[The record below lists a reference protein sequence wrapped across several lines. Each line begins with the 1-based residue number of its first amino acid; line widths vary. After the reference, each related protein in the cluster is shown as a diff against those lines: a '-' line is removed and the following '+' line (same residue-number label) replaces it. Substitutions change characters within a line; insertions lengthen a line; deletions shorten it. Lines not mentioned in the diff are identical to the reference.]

1 MSLVRALASIT
12 AFTALSRVAGFV
24 RDVLTAAILG
34 AGPVAD
40 AFFVALKLPN
50 FFRRISAEG
59 AFAVAFV
66 PLYTEKLERGDAG
79 AFASQALS
87 LMLLVIGAFCAV
99 AMVAMPLVLLLVAPG
114 FEADGQRYA
123 LALDY
128 TRITFPY
135 LLFMSLSALIGGALN
150 AHGRFAPFAFAPVL
164 FNLCLIAALGAAH
177 AQMIADP
184 GLALSL
190 GVAVAGVVQLAFL
203 VTCTRGLGLRL
214 RLPRPRLTA
223 DMRRLMVLMGPGVLG
238 AGAMQ
243 VNLFADM
250 VIGSF
255 LPAGAISHI
264 YYADRLEQLPL
275 GTVGIALGTA
285 LLPMLSRAVAGEEET
300 AARSLFSRALTL
312 CFALGMPAAVGLFL
326 LAEPIIR
333 TLFGYGAFTETDVAA
348 TSEVLRAYAIGM
360 PAYIAVKVYSSVC
373 WARQDTMTPVKTAL
387 VCTTLNIV
395 LALVLIFGFGWG
407 AEGIALATSVAGWMQ
422 LALLIWALRAD
433 PVVRVD
439 CACLGKI
446 ALGVA
451 LMAGVVWAA
460 EPFFVPGDAA
470 LARVLALAPLIALG
484 VATYGAV
491 LLAAGFRRSY
501 AGGRKRIH
509 TFFG

>member
-164 FNLCLIAALGAAH
+164 FNLCLIAALGRQSSAR
-177 AQMIADP
+177 AQHP
-184 GLALSL
+184 G
-190 GVAVAGVVQLAFL
+190 
-203 VTCTRGLGLRL
+203 
-214 RLPRPRLTA
+214 
-223 DMRRLMVLMGPGVLG
+223 RR
-238 AGAMQ
+238 
-243 VNLFADM
+243 
-250 VIGSF
+250 
-255 LPAGAISHI
+255 
-264 YYADRLEQLPL
+264 
-275 GTVGIALGTA
+275 
-285 LLPMLSRAVAGEEET
+285 
-300 AARSLFSRALTL
+300 
-312 CFALGMPAAVGLFL
+312 
-326 LAEPIIR
+326 
-333 TLFGYGAFTETDVAA
+333 
-348 TSEVLRAYAIGM
+348 
-360 PAYIAVKVYSSVC
+360 
-373 WARQDTMTPVKTAL
+373 
-387 VCTTLNIV
+387 
-395 LALVLIFGFGWG
+395 
-407 AEGIALATSVAGWMQ
+407 
-422 LALLIWALRAD
+422 
-433 PVVRVD
+433 
-439 CACLGKI
+439 
-446 ALGVA
+446 
-451 LMAGVVWAA
+451 
-460 EPFFVPGDAA
+460 
-470 LARVLALAPLIALG
+470 
-484 VATYGAV
+484 
-491 LLAAGFRRSY
+491 
-501 AGGRKRIH
+501 
-509 TFFG
+509 